1 MARGP
6 SGVGRGSLA
15 AADTLSGSQTPEVR
29 VEMGQK
35 EHLLQG
41 LENLIRGMERDERIL
56 GMFM

>member
-1 MARGP
+1 M
-6 SGVGRGSLA
+6 SGRGSLA